1 MRTNDSLTLYTKGV
15 AAATRTETWTRSV
28 ISRVY
33 WENRRAA
40 PFQAVGSV
48 RANGVVVY
56 IPFANYPA
64 AGIKPGDVIVRGTVT
79 DTIGTGFTM
88 TALLAKYSEAAT
100 VAAVDKMD
108 LGSVAIAHYQVE
120 GS

>member
-1 MRTNDSLTLYTKGV
+1 MRTNDSLTLYAKGV
-15 AAATRTETWTRSV
+15 NTTTRTETWTRYV
-28 ISRVY
+28 VSRVY

-40 PFQAVGSV
+40 PFSSIGSL
-48 RANGVVVY
+48 RANSIVVY

-79 DTIGTGFTM
+79 DEITPAFTM

-108 LGSVAIAHYQVE
+108 MGGPSIKHYQVE